1 MKPLRIILAFLVLRL
16 WSGQANAETVEA
28 CKRLNST
35 LLVIRLETGFRVV
48 LTLARDGNK
57 ITGRAQA
64 WQANGITAGQ
74 GNVTGRFVGTAPA
87 GQGYVLDV
95 YWEGRKDLN
104 SSWFKGTLHHGEG
117 NGTAQ
122 DLAKGIGRVQTT
134 ATTNRDC
141 ERWPEQFSVSQVV
154 RASPPQVE
162 PNVNR
167 PGADYRNFDLATAS
181 YEACRSACEADR
193 RCSVYTY
200 VKPGAQGPKAHCW
213 LKDNVPASRAGDCCV
228 SGVIRTAVS
237 TPHDPVK
244 MAPGLGNLVQGGGTA
259 STPVAASPTLSVSTA
274 TSRQVEM
281 NIDRPGGD
289 YRNFDLSTA
298 SHESCRVACRGDA
311 RCKAYTYVKPGVQGP
326 KARCWLKDTIP
337 ASRAND
343 CCVSGVRTAFGT
355 APSPGGGTVSNTSAS
370 RPIKQL
376 GKRPADP
383 DPNID
388 YGGAP
393 RPKPGTLI
401 R

>member
-1 MKPLRIILAFLVLRL
+1 MKPLRIILAFLVLTL
-16 WSGQANAETVEA
+16 WSGQANAESVEA
-28 CKRLNST
+28 CKRPNST
-35 LLVIRLETGFRVV
+35 LLLIRFETGFKVSFA
-48 LTLARDGNK
+48 LTRDGNK

-74 GNVTGRFVGTAPA
+74 GNVTGQFVGTAPV
-87 GQGYVLDV
+87 GQGYMLDV
-95 YWEGRKDLN
+95 YWQGRKDLN
-104 SSWFKGTLHHGEG
+104 SSWFKGILHHGEG
-117 NGTAQ
+117 NGTAL
-122 DLAKGIGRVQTT
+122 DLAKGIAPVRTT
-134 ATTNRDC
+134 ATTTRDC
-141 ERWPEQFSVSQVV
+141 ERWPEQFSITQVV

-167 PGADYRNFDLATAS
+167 PGADYRDFDLPTAS
-181 YEACRSACEADR
+181 YEACRSACEADQK
-193 RCSVYTY
+193 CNVYSY

-213 LKDNVPASRAGDCCV
+213 LKDNVPASRASDCCV

-244 MAPGLGNLVQGGGTA
+244 MAPGLGNLVQGGGTL
-259 STPVAASPTLSVSTA
+259 PVATSPILSASNA
-274 TSRQVEM
+274 ASRQIEM
-281 NIDRPGGD
+281 NTDRPGSD
-289 YRNFDLSTA
+289 YRNFDLSTG

-326 KARCWLKDTIP
+326 KARCYLKDAIP
-337 ASRAND
+337 ESRAND

-355 APSPGGGTVSNTSAS
+355 VPSPGGGTVSNTSAS

-376 GKRPADP
+376 GKRPAGP

-393 RPKPGTLI
+393 PKPGAVI